1 MNDQALRGVIVTHA
15 ALSDALVQAVQAI
28 TGDGDALVA
37 VSNRDCSRD
46 DLCVR
51 VSNAVG
57 NDPAVVFTDLPGGS
71 CFQAV
76 LREFREREDVMVVT
90 GVNLPMLV
98 DFVYNRNVSPAE
110 AAERAKSA
118 AIKSIGTFGP

>member
-1 MNDQALRGVIVTHA
+1 MNESLRGVIVTHA
-15 ALSDALVQAVQAI
+15 ALSDALVQAVHAI
-28 TGDGDALVA
+28 TGEDDVLVA

-51 VSNAVG
+51 VSSVVG
-57 NDPAVVFTDLPGGS
+57 DAAALVFTDMAGGS

-76 LREFREREDVMVVT
+76 LREFRDRDDVVIVT

-98 DFVYNRNVSPAE
+98 DFVYHRNVTPV
-110 AAERAKSA
+110 AAADRAKLA
-118 AIKSIGTFGP
+118 AIKSIETFGS